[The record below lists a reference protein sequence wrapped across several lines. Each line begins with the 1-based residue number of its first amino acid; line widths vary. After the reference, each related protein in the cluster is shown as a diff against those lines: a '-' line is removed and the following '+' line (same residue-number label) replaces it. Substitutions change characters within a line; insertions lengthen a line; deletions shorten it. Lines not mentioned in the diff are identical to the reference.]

1 MTVTA
6 TDLFFADRWQREFP
20 LTERP
25 FLDIGF
31 SAGIDE
37 DDVIAT
43 FERLLGGDVISRVG
57 AIVRPRTIGSS
68 TLAALSVPSSRME
81 HVVSVVSEEPL
92 VTHNYEREHA
102 LNLWFVITGPDAGAI
117 DRAIE
122 RIENRTGLSV
132 VNLPLLKAYHLDLGF
147 ALTQPRK
154 RSAARDTPV
163 MYRPDLRDRSLL
175 AAIEDGIPLVAR
187 PFKEVAER
195 IGIDESVVIHRLQ
208 QLLQSGIITRFGCVV
223 RHRTL
228 GFTANAMTVWNVPDA
243 VVDVVAS
250 HVVKNPGVT
259 LCYQRRRHSS
269 VWPYNLFCMV
279 HAKSREEALTTVA
292 DLNATA
298 EIGLYEQAVLFST
311 RCFKQRGA
319 LFSDPTRES
328 RQ

>member
-1 MTVTA
+1 MTVT
-6 TDLFFADRWQREFP
+6 DLSFADRWQRDFP

-25 FLDIGF
+25 FLEIGR
-31 SAGIDE
+31 STGLDE
-37 DDVIAT
+37 DDAIAA
-43 FERLLGGDVISRVG
+43 FVRLLGGNVISRVG

-68 TLAALSVPSSRME
+68 TLAALSVPSSLLE
-81 HVVSVVSEEPL
+81 HVVSVVSEERL

-122 RIENRTGLSV
+122 RIEDRTGLSV

-154 RSAARDTPV
+154 RIAAQAASV
-163 MYRPDLRDRSLL
+163 MYRPGLRDRSVL

-187 PFKEVAER
+187 PFKEVAGR
-195 IGIDESVVIHRLQ
+195 IGIDESAVINRLQ
-208 QLLQSGIITRFGCVV
+208 QLLRAGIITRFGCVV

-250 HVVKNPGVT
+250 HVIKNPSVT
-259 LCYQRRRHSS
+259 LCYQRRRHPS

-279 HAKSREEALTTVA
+279 HAKSREEALTAVA

-319 LFSDPTRES
+319 LFSDPARKL